1 MLTLL
6 GASHFINRRRLYQ
19 FSVLNAGNRET
30 IEAAMKILSEA
41 MMNDPM
47 MTQNLSDLLTEENL
61 AELSAMVSEGHGRVD
76 NQNHRANCAKS
87 NTR

>member
-1 MLTLL
+1 MKILK
-6 GASHFINRRRLYQ
+6 ASLP
-19 FSVLNAGNRET
+19 SPPLSLNSGNRET

-61 AELSAMVSEGHGRVD
+61 AELSAMVRPK
-76 NQNHRANCAKS
+76 N
-87 NTR
+87 